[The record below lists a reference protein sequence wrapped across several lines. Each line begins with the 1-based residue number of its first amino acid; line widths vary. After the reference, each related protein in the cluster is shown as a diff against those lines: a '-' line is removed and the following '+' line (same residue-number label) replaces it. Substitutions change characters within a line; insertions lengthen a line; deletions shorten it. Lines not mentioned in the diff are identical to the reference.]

1 MELSPRRLTGAC
13 RGPAPQMDTD
23 RVYGDFV
30 AWLCALDGVPQDPKY
45 HPEGDALF
53 HSLQV
58 FDLALAEGADPEL
71 LAAAL
76 LHDVG
81 KAEAGRD
88 HDRVGADM
96 LDGLPERTV
105 WLVAH
110 HLDLL
115 RDPAATRARWRGT
128 AALDDLERLRRWDL
142 GGRKRHA
149 RVREPE
155 EAAAIV
161 VEALAG
167 VEHVD

>member
-1 MELSPRRLTGAC
+1 MNIY
-13 RGPAPQMDTD
+13 D
-23 RVYGDFV
+23 RMVS
-30 AWLCALDGVPQDPKY
+30 WLEALDGVPQDPKY

-58 FDLALAEGADPEL
+58 FELALADEADPEL

-81 KAEAGRD
+81 KAHAGRD
-88 HDRVGADM
+88 HDKVGADM
-96 LDGLPERTV
+96 LDGLPERTA
-105 WLVAH
+105 WLVEH

-115 RDPAATRARWRGT
+115 RDPKQTRARWHGT
-128 AALDDLERLRRWDL
+128 PQLQDLERLRRWDL
-142 GGRKRHA
+142 GGRQRHA

-161 VEALAG
+161 AEALDAS
-167 VEHVD
+167 VEHVR

>member
-1 MELSPRRLTGAC
+1 MNE
-13 RGPAPQMDTD
+13 D
-23 RVYGDFV
+23 RHEPNGDVYEEIV
-30 AWLCALDGVPQDPKY
+30 ALLGALDGVRQDPKY

-58 FDLALAEGADPEL
+58 FELALADGADPEL

-81 KAEAGRD
+81 KACAGRD
-88 HDRVGADM
+88 HDRVGADL
-96 LDGLPERTV
+96 LDSFSERTV

-115 RDPAATRARWRGT
+115 RDPRATRARLHGT
-128 AALDDLERLRRWDL
+128 PELADLERLRRWDL
-142 GGRKRHA
+142 GGRLKHA

-161 VEALAG
+161 AESL
-167 VEHVD
+167 EHAS

>member
-1 MELSPRRLTGAC
+1 MSREREDDLYTEIVDWLT
-13 RGPAPQMDTD
+13 
-23 RVYGDFV
+23 
-30 AWLCALDGVPQDPKY
+30 ALDGVPQDPKY

-58 FDLALAEGADPEL
+58 FELALSEAADPEL

-81 KAEAGRD
+81 KAHAGRD
-88 HDRVGADM
+88 HDAVGAD
-96 LDGLPERTV
+96 LLEGLPERTV
-105 WLVAH
+105 WLVRH

-115 RDPAATRARWRGT
+115 RDPRATRARWHGT
-128 AALDDLERLRRWDL
+128 PVLADLERLRRWDL
-142 GGRKRHA
+142 GGRSRHA

-161 VEALAG
+161 VEALEAG
-167 VEHVD
+167 PGAGERV

>member
-1 MELSPRRLTGAC
+1 MEENVTADLYEEI
-13 RGPAPQMDTD
+13 
-23 RVYGDFV
+23 VE
-30 AWLCALDGVPQDPKY
+30 WLAALDGVPQDPKY

-58 FDLALAEGADPEL
+58 FELALADGADPEL

-81 KAEAGRD
+81 KAEGGRD
-88 HDRVGADM
+88 HDQVGAD
-96 LDGLPERTV
+96 LLEGLPERTV
-105 WLVAH
+105 WLVRH

-115 RDPAATRARWRGT
+115 RDPRATRARWRGT
-128 AALDDLERLRRWDL
+128 PALRDLERLRRWDL

-161 VEALAG
+161 AEALDGGSTAPER
-167 VEHVD
+167 V

>member
-1 MELSPRRLTGAC
+1 MRSLDCSDSSPEGEILDWLT
-13 RGPAPQMDTD
+13 D
-23 RVYGDFV
+23 
-30 AWLCALDGVPQDPKY
+30 LDGVPQDPRF

-58 FDLALAEGADPEL
+58 FEHALRARPHPAL

-81 KAEAGRD
+81 KAFGGRD
-88 HDRVGADM
+88 HDRVGAE
-96 LDGLPERTV
+96 LLVGLPEATV

-115 RDPAATRARWRGT
+115 RDPRATRSRWAGT
-128 AALDDLERLRRWDL
+128 AALRDLEHLRRWDL
-142 GGRKRHA
+142 AGRDPRA

-161 VEALAG
+161 AEALDGLSDAPAG
-167 VEHVD
+167 RSRV

>member
-1 MELSPRRLTGAC
+1 MFEKQEPPDISSDELYESIIG
-13 RGPAPQMDTD
+13 
-23 RVYGDFV
+23 
-30 AWLCALDGVPQDPKY
+30 WLDDLDGVSQDPRY

-58 FDLALAEGADPEL
+58 FELALAGGADAEL
-71 LAAAL
+71 MAAAL

-81 KAEAGRD
+81 KAHAGRD
-88 HDRVGADM
+88 HDQVGAEM
-96 LDGLPERTV
+96 LDGLPRRTV

-115 RDPAATRARWRGT
+115 RDPRATRARYRGT
-128 AALDDLERLRRWDL
+128 PPLRDLERLRRWDL
-142 GGRKRHA
+142 GGRERHA

-161 VEALAG
+161 VEALDEPAPQPP
-167 VEHVD
+167 EHV

>member
-1 MELSPRRLTGAC
+1 MSHETDDDLWTEIVDWLT
-13 RGPAPQMDTD
+13 
-23 RVYGDFV
+23 
-30 AWLCALDGVPQDPKY
+30 ALDEVPQDPKY
-45 HPEGDALF
+45 HPEGDALY

-58 FDLALAEGADPEL
+58 FELALADDADPEL

-81 KAEAGRD
+81 KAHAGRD
-88 HDRVGADM
+88 HDTVGAA
-96 LDGLPERTV
+96 LLEGLPERTV

-115 RDPAATRARWRGT
+115 RDPRATRARWHGT
-128 AALDDLERLRRWDL
+128 PQLADLERLRRWDL
-142 GGRKRHA
+142 GGRSPHA

-161 VEALAG
+161 VEALSGAS
-167 VEHVD
+167 EHV

>member
-1 MELSPRRLTGAC
+1 MVS
-13 RGPAPQMDTD
+13 
-23 RVYGDFV
+23 
-30 AWLCALDGVPQDPKY
+30 WLEALDGVPQDPKY

-58 FDLALAEGADPEL
+58 FELALAEGCDPEL

-81 KAEAGRD
+81 KAQAGRD
-88 HDRVGADM
+88 HDKVGADM
-96 LDGLPERTV
+96 LEGLPERTA
-105 WLVAH
+105 WLVEH

-115 RDPAATRARWRGT
+115 RAPKETRALWQGT
-128 AALDDLERLRRWDL
+128 AQLHDLERLRRWDL

-161 VEALAG
+161 AELL
-167 VEHVD
+167 EHV

>member
-1 MELSPRRLTGAC
+1 MTLYDELVG
-13 RGPAPQMDTD
+13 
-23 RVYGDFV
+23 
-30 AWLCALDGVPQDPKY
+30 WLSDLDGVRQDPAY

-58 FDLALAEGADPEL
+58 FERALADDADPEL

-81 KAEAGRD
+81 KAWSGRD
-88 HDRVGADM
+88 HDRAGAE
-96 LDGLPERTV
+96 LLVGLPARTV

-115 RDPAATRARWRGT
+115 REPRRTRARWHGT
-128 AALDDLERLRRWDL
+128 LQLSDLTQLRRWDL
-142 GGRKRHA
+142 GGRVRHA
-149 RVREPE
+149 RVRAPS

-161 VEALAG
+161 AAG
-167 VEHVD
+167 LEDAR